1 MAIEYRAQM
10 LEFNEKDNHIY
21 NQKEKID
28 SILFQ
33 EQNTED
39 NNQNNTFH
47 STSERYFITKQNL
60 LLSQKREND
69 FNPKL
74 KEKHTKFSYDNLKR
88 ECKHLVIEN
97 VIKFI
102 NNKIYE
108 VYEGNIGKGLSIKKL
123 FKLNQTQKINA
134 DVQFNKLFIN
144 KTLNEILSQDI
155 TKKFK
160 FYEHNHNKKVIEN
173 LLLEKKDEFE
183 KIFNITFIDCVK
195 HFIGDKEI
203 EELNGLTLFSELKEE
218 IIKKHEK
225 DGESYYENL
234 KLFLKGFENKITR
247 AKSRKKRN
255 EISSI

>member
-1 MAIEYRAQM
+1 MFEYH
-10 LEFNEKDNHIY
+10 EKE
-21 NQKEKID
+21 NQIFIPKEKVE
-28 SILFQ
+28 STLFP
-33 EQNTED
+33 EQVNED
-39 NNQNNTFH
+39 NIQNLTFN
-47 STSERYFITKQNL
+47 STNERYFINNQNL
-60 LLSQKREND
+60 LLNKKRESDNT
-69 FNPKL
+69 PKL

-108 VYEGNIGKGLSIKKL
+108 VYKGDIGQGLAIKKL
-123 FKLNQTQKINA
+123 FKLNQTQKVNA
-134 DVQFNKLFIN
+134 DVQFNKLFIT
-144 KTLNEILSQDI
+144 KTLKEILSQDI

-160 FYEHNHNKKVIEN
+160 FYDYNHNKKVIEN
-173 LLLEKKDEFE
+173 ILSGKKEEFE
-183 KIFNITFIDCVK
+183 KIFNTTFIDCVK
-195 HFIGDKEI
+195 HFIGEKEI
-203 EELNGLTLFSELKEE
+203 EEFQGLTLFCELKEE

-255 EISSI
+255 EISSN